1 MTFILAT
8 NNAKKLLELREI
20 LSDLGLDVV
29 SLKEAGFDSDVEE
42 TGDTFVDN
50 ALLKAT
56 EACRVS
62 GMPAIADDSG
72 LVVAALGSAPGVR
85 SARYGGDGLS
95 DADRTELLL
104 KNMRGMEQRDAK
116 FVSSIACVFPNGDIL
131 TAEGECRGEITQTPS
146 GSGGFGY
153 DPVFFLKEA
162 GKTLAEMSPEEK
174 HAVSHRGHALR
185 ELKRRL
191 ENYLTAR

>member
-1 MTFILAT
+1 MRR
-8 NNAKKLLELREI
+8 LRTRY
-20 LSDLGLDVV
+20 G
-29 SLKEAGFDSDVEE
+29 
-42 TGDTFVDN
+42 
-50 ALLKAT
+50 
-56 EACRVS
+56 
-62 GMPAIADDSG
+62 
-72 LVVAALGSAPGVR
+72 ALGEPLGV

-153 DPVFFLKEA
+153 DPVFFLRKR
-162 GKTLAEMSPEEK
+162 GRHWRKCPRKK

-191 ENYLTAR
+191 ENYLTAH